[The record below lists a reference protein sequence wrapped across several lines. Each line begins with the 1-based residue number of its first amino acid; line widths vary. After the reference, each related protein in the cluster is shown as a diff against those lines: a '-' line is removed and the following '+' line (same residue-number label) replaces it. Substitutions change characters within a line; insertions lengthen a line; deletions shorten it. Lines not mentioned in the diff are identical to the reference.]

1 MESYLRRG
9 YIEFLT
15 LSPVFIGS
23 GKELNKKEYIYDR
36 NTGSIC
42 LVDFRKMRKM
52 GHFSSLVKLIPGMSS
67 LMSAIKP
74 DDEQTAK
81 DLIKTESIINSMT
94 DEERHNPDLID
105 SSRRAR
111 IAAGSGRTISDVK
124 LLQNQFNQSLR
135 AKYSDAN
142 G

>member
-42 LVDFRKMRKM
+42 LVDFRKMCEGWISQTKQ
-52 GHFSSLVKLIPGMSS
+52 GVDPFSS
-67 LMSAIKP
+67 
-74 DDEQTAK
+74 
-81 DLIKTESIINSMT
+81 
-94 DEERHNPDLID
+94 R
-105 SSRRAR
+105 
-111 IAAGSGRTISDVK
+111 
-124 LLQNQFNQSLR
+124 
-135 AKYSDAN
+135 
-142 G
+142 